1 MSQKHQ
7 SAKMQKLLLKVKV
20 FAVSNFFRKI
30 RKSAILLLWFVLPSQ
45 FSLER
50 AFDIR
55 SCYSA
60 LSSRLRRRRNC
71 KRSSKVTGLVTKL
84 IVLLWSFQSLLAAS
98 FSGHAKITRGPR
110 SHALLHEDLILGK
123 IAKHVQCK

>member
-50 AFDIR
+50 AFDMR

-60 LSSRLRRRRNC
+60 LSSRLRRNC

-98 FSGHAKITRGPR
+98 FSGHAKLTRGPR
-110 SHALLHEDLILGK
+110 THALLHEDLILGK
-123 IAKHVQCK
+123 IAKYVQCK